1 MNRWRIIYDRRRE
14 SYMICFDS
22 FHECM
27 KWLRFN
33 IERLRRTNVKII
45 LIDESDGNIWHRRH
59 EHKFTNN

>member
-1 MNRWRIIYDRRRE
+1 MNRWRIIYDRWQK

-27 KWLRFN
+27 KWLRDN
-33 IERLRRTNVKII
+33 IERLRRTNVKTI

-59 EHKFTNN
+59 EHKFTED

>member
-27 KWLRFN
+27 EWLWFSA
-33 IERLRRTNVKII
+33 ERLRRANVKTI
-45 LIDESDGNIWHRRH
+45 LIDESDGNVWHRRH
-59 EHKFTNN
+59 EHKFTET

>member
-1 MNRWRIIYDRRRE
+1 MNRWRIIYDRRQE

-27 KWLRFN
+27 EWLRFN
-33 IERLRRTNVKII
+33 IERLRRTNVKTI

-59 EHKFTNN
+59 EHKFTET

>member
-27 KWLRFN
+27 KWLRDS
-33 IERLRRTNVKII
+33 IERLRRTNVKTI
-45 LIDESDGNIWHRRH
+45 LIDESDGNIWHRRY
-59 EHKFTNN
+59 EHKFTET

>member
-1 MNRWRIIYDRRRE
+1 MAYYLWQARE

-27 KWLRFN
+27 EWLRFN
-33 IERLRRTNVKII
+33 IERLRRTNVKTI

-59 EHKFTNN
+59 EYKLTEN